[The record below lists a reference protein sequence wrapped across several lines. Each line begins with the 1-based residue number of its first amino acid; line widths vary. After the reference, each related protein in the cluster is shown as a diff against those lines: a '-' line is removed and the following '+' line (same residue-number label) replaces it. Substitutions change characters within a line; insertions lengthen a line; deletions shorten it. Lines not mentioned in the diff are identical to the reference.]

1 MNNSLVTIAIPIYN
15 AGKYLDYAICSCINQ
30 TYTNWE
36 LLLMCDGSTDN
47 SLQIAESYA
56 VKDARIT
63 IVNDGTNK
71 GLVYRLNQ
79 SVQLAKGKYYARM
92 DADDIMCA
100 NRIEEQ
106 VAFLERH
113 LDVDVVGSSAM
124 LIDSQ
129 NHIIGSMFKENGSFF
144 AHPSVM
150 GRLEWFKDNPYNEEF
165 IRMEDS
171 DLWRRTSV
179 PFVNIGKPLLFY
191 RVDEN
196 NTIKKMLVSYRTKRK
211 MGLRYRRYNKNVLWG
226 MKVYWEAVL
235 KALISVVA
243 DSLGRYD
250 SLLKKR
256 KYIEVPSN
264 DLLTE
269 EELCLAILKPSL
281 L

>member
-1 MNNSLVTIAIPIYN
+1 MEPLVTISIPIYN
-15 AGKYLDYAICSCINQ
+15 AEKYLDYAICSCLNQ

-56 VKDARIT
+56 AKDARI
-63 IVNDGTNK
+63 IVVNDDTNK

-92 DADDIMCA
+92 DADDIMCVD
-100 NRIEEQ
+100 RIAEE
-106 VAFLERH
+106 VIFLEH
-113 LDVDVVGSSAM
+113 NQDVNVVGSSTM

-129 NHIIGSMFKENGSFF
+129 NHIVGSAYKSDGDFF
-144 AHPSVM
+144 AHPTVM
-150 GRLEWFKDNPYNEEF
+150 GRLEWFKNNPYDEAF

-171 DLWRRTSV
+171 DLWRRTAIS
-179 PFVNIGKPLLFY
+179 FVNISRPLLFY

-196 NTIKKMLVSYRTKRK
+196 NTIKKMLLSYKTKRK
-211 MGLRYRRYNKNVLWG
+211 MALHYKRYNKDIVWG
-226 MKVYWEAVL
+226 IIVYCESL
-235 KALISVVA
+235 TKAMVSVVA
-243 DSLGRYD
+243 DCFGKYD
-250 SLLKKR
+250 SILKKR
-256 KYIEVPSN
+256 KYREVLKD

-269 EELCLAILKPSL
+269 KELDWAISKRIL